1 MTFFNRSSGILLHP
15 TSLPSRFGIGDLG
28 EGPYRF
34 IDFLVASGQTIW
46 QVLPLGPTGYGNSP
60 YLSYSALAGNPLL
73 ISPDILYGD
82 GLVTQE
88 DLDSF
93 PEFPADYVDYDLVIQ
108 TKFPLLKKA
117 SETFKNQGHE
127 ELWQEFHQFCDRH
140 AYWLEDYALFMSLHE
155 AHPGK
160 GWHQWEPDL
169 AKREPQ
175 ALQACKERLGDAIF
189 YHKFLQFEFFRQW
202 QGVKKYA
209 NERNIQIFGDI
220 PIYVAYDGADVW
232 AHSDIFCIDPET
244 HEIELMAGVPP
255 DYFSATGQLW
265 GNPVYN
271 WEKVQENNFKWWI
284 QRFKTTLE
292 YFDIVRIDH
301 FRGFQAYW
309 GVPKGETTAMNGE
322 WLEAPGEAFFE
333 RLKEELGDLPIVA
346 EDLGVI
352 TPEVEALRDKF
363 EFPGMKILH
372 FAFDSDRAN
381 PFLPYN
387 YVKRNCVVY
396 TGTHDNNTTV
406 GWFAE
411 RNFEEKARVGD
422 YLGSICSQGIHWS
435 LIRLAMGSVANQAVF
450 PLQDLLGLTE
460 TARMNT
466 PGLADGNWGWR
477 YRPEMLTPE
486 LGKHLRFLTE
496 LYGRIVYPE
505 YQPPEEG

>member
-1 MTFFNRSSGILLHP
+1 MTFYQRASGILLHP

-34 IDFLVASGQTIW
+34 IDFLEASGQTLW

-82 GLVTQE
+82 GLVTEE
-88 DLDSF
+88 DLESF
-93 PEFPADYVDYDLVIQ
+93 PDFPDDYVDYDLVIQ
-108 TKFPLLKKA
+108 TKFPLLRKA
-117 SETFKNQGHE
+117 SNAFKDRGSE
-127 ELWQEFHQFCDRH
+127 ELWQGFQTFCHRH
-140 AYWLEDYALFMSLHE
+140 AYWLDDYALFMSIHE
-155 AHPGK
+155 AHDGK
-160 GWHQWEPDL
+160 GWHQWDSDI

-175 ALQACKERLGDAIF
+175 AIQAWTEKLADEIF

-202 QGVKKYA
+202 QGIKEYA
-209 NERNIQIFGDI
+209 NERNVRIFGDI
-220 PIYVAYDGADVW
+220 PIYVAYDGADAW

-244 HEIELMAGVPP
+244 NEIELMAGVPP

-284 QRFKTTLE
+284 QRFKGTLE
-292 YFDIVRIDH
+292 YLDVVRIDH

-322 WLEAPGEAFFE
+322 WMEAPGEQFFE
-333 RLKEELGDLPIVA
+333 RLKEELGELPIVA

-352 TPEVEALRDKF
+352 TPEVEELRDKF

-387 YVKRNCVVY
+387 YANRNCVVY
-396 TGTHDNNTTV
+396 TGSHDNNTTV
-406 GWFAE
+406 GWFAQ
-411 RNFEEKARVGD
+411 RSFAEKARVTD
-422 YLGSICSQGIHWS
+422 YLGGLCSEGIHWS
-435 LIRLAMGSVANQAVF
+435 LIRLAMGSVANQAIF
-450 PLQDLLGLTE
+450 PLQDILGLE
-460 TARMNT
+460 GSSRMNT
-466 PGLADGNWGWR
+466 PGLADGNWTWR

-486 LGKHLRFLTE
+486 LIDYLHSVTE
-496 LYGRIVYPE
+496 LYGRIVYRP
-505 YQPPEEG
+505 

>member
-1 MTFFNRSSGILLHP
+1 MTFHHRASGILLHP

-34 IDFLVASGQTIW
+34 IDFLEASGQTLW

-93 PEFPADYVDYDLVIQ
+93 PDFPDDYVDYDLVIK
-108 TKFPLLKKA
+108 TKFPLLRKA
-117 SETFKNQGHE
+117 SNAFKNGGSE
-127 ELWQEFHQFCDRH
+127 ELWQGFNQFCQRH
-140 AYWLEDYALFMSLHE
+140 AYWLDDYALFMSLHE

-160 GWHQWEPDL
+160 GWQDWEPDI

-175 ALQACKERLGDAIF
+175 AVQAWTEKLADEIF

-202 QGVKKYA
+202 QGVKTYA
-209 NERNIQIFGDI
+209 NERNIKIFGDI
-220 PIYVAYDGADVW
+220 PIYVAYDGADAW

-244 HEIELMAGVPP
+244 SEIELMAGVPP

-265 GNPVYN
+265 GNPVYD
-271 WEKVQENNFKWWI
+271 WEKVQENDFKWWI
-284 QRFKTTLE
+284 QRFKGTLE
-292 YFDIVRIDH
+292 YFDMVRIDH

-309 GVPKGETTAMNGE
+309 AVPKGETTAIAGE
-322 WLEAPGEAFFE
+322 WMEAPGEAFFK
-333 RLKEELGDLPIVA
+333 RLKEELGELPIIA

-352 TPEVEALRDKF
+352 TPEVEELRDKF
-363 EFPGMKILH
+363 EFPGMKVLH

-387 YVKRNCVVY
+387 YANHNCVVY

-406 GWFAE
+406 GWFAH
-411 RNFEEKARVGD
+411 RSFEEKARVTD
-422 YLGSICSQGIHWS
+422 YLGSICPEGIHWS

-450 PLQDLLGLTE
+450 PLQDVLGLGE
-460 TARMNT
+460 NSRMNT
-466 PGLADGNWGWR
+466 PGLADGNWTWR
-477 YRPEMLTPE
+477 YRPEMLTPDLTE
-486 LGKHLRFLTE
+486 YLRFITE
-496 LYGRIVYPE
+496 LYGRIVYS
-505 YQPPEEG
+505 